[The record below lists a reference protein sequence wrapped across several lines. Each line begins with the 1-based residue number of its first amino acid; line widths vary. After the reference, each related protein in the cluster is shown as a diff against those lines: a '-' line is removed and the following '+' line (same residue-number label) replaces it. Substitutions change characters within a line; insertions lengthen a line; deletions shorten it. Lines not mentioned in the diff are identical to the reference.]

1 MKEEGILFLFT
12 DGQITNERF
21 LVYINDL
28 LSSGEVTYL
37 YAPEDKDNIINQIRA
52 KVKSAGIQDTNE
64 NCWNYYI
71 DRVKANLHMALCF
84 SPVGDEGL
92 RRRARQ
98 FPALVNS
105 TVIDWFQP
113 WPKQALRNVAASFL
127 KEIDFIPEA
136 IRENVID
143 FMPYSFERVNK
154 ASEEMLPKERRYV
167 YTTRKSFFELIKLFK
182 TMLNRKKD
190 ELESSKGRYQLGL
203 EKLQETA
210 ASVSQLEKE
219 L

>member
-1 MKEEGILFLFT
+1 
-12 DGQITNERF
+12 
-21 LVYINDL
+21 
-28 LSSGEVTYL
+28 
-37 YAPEDKDNIINQIRA
+37 
-52 KVKSAGIQDTNE
+52 
-64 NCWNYYI
+64 
-71 DRVKANLHMALCF
+71 MALCF

-98 FPALVNS
+98 FPALVNR

-127 KEIDFIPEA
+127 KEVDFISEA

-167 YTTRKSFFELIKLFK
+167 YTTPKSFLELIKLFK
-182 TMLNRKKD
+182 TMFNRKKD
-190 ELESSKGRYQLGL
+190 ELESSKGRYQLCL
-203 EKLQETA
+203 EKLQEAA
-210 ASVSQLEKE
+210 ASASQLEKE
-219 L
+219 LQVMQAEVEAKKSEADKVTEVVGKEKEKVMKEIDKANVEADKAQRRSR

>member
-21 LVYINDL
+21 VVYVNDL
-28 LSSGEVTYL
+28 LSSGEVADL

-52 KVKSAGIQDTNE
+52 KVKSAGIQDTRE

-71 DRVKANLHMALCF
+71 DCIKANLQMALCF
-84 SPVGDEGL
+84 SPVGEGL
-92 RRRARQ
+92 SRRARQ

-113 WPKQALRNVAASFL
+113 WAKQALRNVAASFL
-127 KEIDFIPEA
+127 KEVDFIPEA

-154 ASEEMLPKERRYV
+154 ASEEMFLKEHRYV
-167 YTTRKSFFELIKLFK
+167 
-182 TMLNRKKD
+182 
-190 ELESSKGRYQLGL
+190 
-203 EKLQETA
+203 
-210 ASVSQLEKE
+210 
-219 L
+219 

>member
-1 MKEEGILFLFT
+1 MPQRIKTTSSIRSE
-12 DGQITNERF
+12 QRSRA
-21 LVYINDL
+21 LVFKTPV
-28 LSSGEVTYL
+28 GT
-37 YAPEDKDNIINQIRA
+37 
-52 KVKSAGIQDTNE
+52 AGIITS
-64 NCWNYYI
+64 I
-71 DRVKANLHMALCF
+71 VSKSNLQMALCF

-190 ELESSKGRYQLGL
+190 KLESSKGRYQLGL